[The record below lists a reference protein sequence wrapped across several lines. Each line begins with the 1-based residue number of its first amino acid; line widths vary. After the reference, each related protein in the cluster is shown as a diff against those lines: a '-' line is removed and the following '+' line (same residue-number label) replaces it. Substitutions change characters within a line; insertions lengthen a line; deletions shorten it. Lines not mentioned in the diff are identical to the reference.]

1 MPKWVENCL
10 SNMFGIRLYLSKSAI
25 LESFSIPH
33 TLAYSVE
40 AVQEA
45 NLATRYNPIFW
56 ECACLSVDAGSSG
69 VSMGEAEDDEEDD
82 DYTEQEQEKSVST
95 TNYGK
100 VGKAVARALF
110 RGAKVVPPTINEA
123 EKDFYPNI
131 SNNTIVHSLLAIS
144 GVNIEFADKILANR
158 PYTSIEDFMDK
169 IEPTNIQMLNL
180 VKSGS
185 FDFLYPKTTRRNIME
200 IYLNYVAAKNISK
213 KEKLTMSNVSKLI
226 ELKALPAE
234 FDFCRRCFNYKKWI
248 KANEKDTAN
257 KRYKIISEHSK
268 DFFENNCLPCLTIG
282 KEYDTIPNGYSVKSS
297 SLDKVLDDY
306 LTPLKE
312 WLASPLSVELF
323 FEAEKENYKTQIRN
337 KYCLG
342 TVSSWEM
349 SALNCYYSEHELA
362 HVNASEY
369 GIVSFDSLSE
379 IPEITGTK
387 VGNNG
392 KEYNIYRTS
401 CLAGTVI
408 DSDNTKHIVTIICH
422 DGRVVDVKF
431 SAWHYVYYNQ
441 KISEVDESG
450 KKSVIENSWFARG
463 TRLLILG
470 FRRELSFVPRSD
482 WEAGFSKPVKLIADI
497 DLSGNL
503 TLVNNRARGSDQ

>member
-1 MPKWVENCL
+1 M
-10 SNMFGIRLYLSKSAI
+10 
-25 LESFSIPH
+25 
-33 TLAYSVE
+33 
-40 AVQEA
+40 
-45 NLATRYNPIFW
+45 
-56 ECACLSVDAGSSG
+56 DAGSSTT
-69 VSMGEAEDDEEDD
+69 SLTEEGEEETDEFDAD
-82 DYTEQEQEKSVST
+82 TKKSGQT
-95 TNYGK
+95 TDYGK
-100 VGKAVARALF
+100 VGKAVTRAQS
-110 RGAKVVPPTINEA
+110 RGTKISLPDINLA
-123 EKDFYPNI
+123 QKDFYPNI
-131 SNNTIVHSLLAIS
+131 EGNYIVFSLLAVS
-144 GVNIEFADKILANR
+144 GVNADLADAIIANR
-158 PYTSIEDFMDK
+158 PYGSIEDFLSK
-169 IEPTNIQMLNL
+169 VSVTNIQMLNL
-180 VKSGS
+180 IKSGS
-185 FDFLYPKTTRRNIME
+185 FDSLYPKTTRRNIME
-200 IYLNYVAAKNISK
+200 IYLNYVAAKNVSK

-226 ELKALPAE
+226 EFKALPAE

-342 TVSSWEM
+342 TISSWEM

-362 HVNASEY
+362 HVNAFEY

-463 TRLLILG
+463 TKLLILG